1 MWLSQIKLLPWIII
15 TIKKKLIF
23 FYYRVRDYLLRTR
36 LLSIISDITYI
47 LEFFGVIFHWNKLQK
62 MNFSSLADVKIHT
75 LSSDVQ
81 RPWKKFL
88 KKLILKIN
96 FNVRTLWANW
106 HDWKSHRENCQKLP
120 LTHIWRLIFSEKY
133 AKYLHGHSLKCAL
146 WMYHWLDINLFSH
159 LSAIIEWISAAVQC
173 YFNICHS
180 SSFTF
185 MYHTL
190 QIKSNTKIISQW
202 ESTEFVLY
210 IKCATLILSHIE
222 VIPEK

>member
-1 MWLSQIKLLPWIII
+1 MKL
-15 TIKKKLIF
+15 K
-23 FYYRVRDYLLRTR
+23 V
-36 LLSIISDITYI
+36 
-47 LEFFGVIFHWNKLQK
+47 

-202 ESTEFVLY
+202 ESIEFVLY
-210 IKCATLILSHIE
+210 KKMCNSNIIECWSNPGKIKMLWL
-222 VIPEK
+222 PEND